1 MLNRN
6 PTPLKMLSPFLRQID
21 PTSTCDTMPQ
31 VLAMESQNHTLA
43 ANALPGW
50 LKYPLDPFQQHAV
63 AAISRHENVLVTA
76 KTGSGKTLVGEYQIA
91 HSLEKGRR
99 VFYTTPIKS
108 LSNQKFH
115 DLKAMFPSVGIMTG
129 DLKFRP
135 DADVVI
141 MTTEILR
148 NLLFKANSTATRGL
162 GITADLS
169 LDRLDAV
176 VFDECH
182 YINDRDRGAVWEE
195 TMILLPPA
203 VNLVLL
209 SATID
214 APEFFA
220 SWLGDLKRKPIHLIS
235 TQYRIVP
242 LQHGVY
248 RGEEL
253 LTVMDSKERFEA
265 GLYNAWLLW
274 RAGQVKT
281 ATDHRA
287 RVADRRRGGYEADT
301 IARSSS
307 GPKAFKH
314 QMNELIVRLQSQ
326 TLLPALF
333 FVFSRK
339 DCERYA
345 SNIEHTLIDSSD
357 AATVRHMIDF
367 HLHRYGEG
375 LQRLPQYQTLRTL
388 LEKGIAFHHSGL
400 LPVLKEMVEILF
412 GRGYVKLLF
421 ATETFAVGI
430 NMPTK
435 TVVFTGYRKYDDA
448 TGGMRM
454 LNTDEY
460 IQMAGRAGRRG
471 KDDKGLVLYLPD
483 REPESL
489 ADVKRM
495 MTGGR
500 ATFQSRMTFHYDFL
514 LKTLQAGNLDWLQLL
529 KDSYWHKRFEQQLAA
544 GRRELQQLEVEREA
558 LDILEAEL
566 DDLEERDRLAATLKT
581 ATNAARKK
589 AQQEWGTW
597 ENRHAGARWAKLI
610 KEVWPKW
617 QTLSKEVW
625 GLKEHLAAAEDPTMD
640 IWARLRALEA
650 FGLLEQG
657 SCNPDST
664 PRLTALGTASTEV
677 NEGHEILL
685 AAAARAGLFK
695 GLNGREVVA
704 VLAVFLKEGQE
715 SAGLVGLDSFAVP
728 DRVKGGVQRIQE
740 MADGFR
746 EKERGFPGAALQGV
760 GDPFYW
766 DVNVTWLE
774 PIWRWLDGGLTMGE
788 LCADYGSYEGNVM
801 RVLMKLVNLLE
812 EWRSVATLAEDVE
825 GLEIVKGLEL
835 EIMREVAVCDSLY
848 LRI

>member
-1 MLNRN
+1 MQ
-6 PTPLKMLSPFLRQID
+6 SPFLRIVD
-21 PTSTCDTMPQ
+21 PASACGTLPQ
-31 VLAMESQNHTLA
+31 TLAMEDQKATLDPKA
-43 ANALPGW
+43 MPGW

-63 AAISRHENVLVTA
+63 AAISRDENVLVTA

-91 HSLEKGRR
+91 HSLSKGRR

-135 DADVVI
+135 DADIVI

-148 NLLFKANSTATRGL
+148 NLLFKANSTATRSL

-169 LDRLDAV
+169 LEGLDAV

-195 TMILLPPA
+195 TLILLPPQ

-214 APEFFA
+214 TPEFFA
-220 SWLGDLKRKPIHLIS
+220 GWLGDLKKKPIHLIS

-242 LQHGVY
+242 LQHAVY

-253 LTVMDSKERFEA
+253 LTVMDHRDKFEA

-274 RAGQVKT
+274 RSGQVK
-281 ATDHRA
+281 AAQDHRVK
-287 RVADRRRGGYEADT
+287 VADRRRGGYEADT
-301 IARSSS
+301 IARHSV

-314 QMNELIVRLQSQ
+314 QMNELIARLQGLG
-326 TLLPALF
+326 LLPALF

-339 DCERYA
+339 DCERFAA
-345 SNIEHTLIDSSD
+345 SVEHTLIDSSD
-357 AATVRHMIDF
+357 TATVKHILDF

-375 LQRLPQYQTLRTL
+375 LLRMPQYQTLRAL

-400 LPVLKEMVEILF
+400 LPVLKEAVEILF

-489 ADVKRM
+489 SDVKRM

-514 LKTLQAGNLDWLQLL
+514 LKTLQAGNLDWLDLM
-529 KDSYWHKRFEQQLAA
+529 KRSYWQKRQ
-544 GRRELQQLEVEREA
+544 
-558 LDILEAEL
+558 DSILEATKREL
-566 DDLEERDRLAATLKT
+566 ENLERERDALGLKKEEYEDLLERERLAAEV
-581 ATNAARKK
+581 ANSVNAARRA
-589 AQQEWGTW
+589 AQAAWSTW
-597 ENRHAGARWAKLI
+597 ENRHMGGHWSKLI

-617 QTLSKEVW
+617 KS
-625 GLKEHLAAAEDPTMD
+625 LAKDAEKMELELEYQADFTGD
-640 IWARLRALEA
+640 IWARLRALAA
-650 FGLLEQG
+650 FGLLEKPTEDLG
-657 SCNPDST
+657 PSGPF
-664 PRLTALGTASTEV
+664 PLKLTDLGTAATEI

-685 AAAARAGLFK
+685 P
-695 GLNGREVVA
+695 
-704 VLAVFLKEGQE
+704 LAFQKRILHGCSGKEIVTILSSFFKEGQE
-715 SAGLVGLDSFAVP
+715 SAGLVGLEGLGVSSAV
-728 DRVKGGVQRIQE
+728 KESIQKIQAA
-740 MADGFR
+740 ADDLR
-746 EKERGFPGAALQGV
+746 DLEKEYPGAALQGV
-760 GDPFYW
+760 GDTLYW
-766 DVNVTWLE
+766 DLNIGWIE
-774 PIWRWLDGGLTMGE
+774 PIWRWLQEGVPMAQVCGE
-788 LCADYGSYEGNVM
+788 YELYEGNFM

-812 EWRSVATLAEDVE
+812 EWRSVATLSEDVE
-825 GLEIVKGLEL
+825 MLEKVKGLEL
-835 EIMREVAVCDSLY
+835 EILREVAVSDSLY